1 MYSLFSL
8 YRIIHKFPYQKDH
21 IGFYTQQEN
30 LFDLI
35 LAFPTENNVS
45 MKESD
50 FADMYMVN
58 TKFLGVNL
66 SNSRF
71 GCSIMNNVEFK
82 NPDLKNSQFIHCD
95 LTNVEINDCKIDGLK
110 INGVDIQK
118 LLEQHE
124 KEI

>member
-1 MYSLFSL
+1 MDETHF
-8 YRIIHKFPYQKDH
+8 
-21 IGFYTQQEN
+21 
-30 LFDLI
+30 
-35 LAFPTENNVS
+35 NNVS

-95 LTNVEINDCKIDGLK
+95 LTRLQDRRSEDQRRGYP
-110 INGVDIQK
+110 
-118 LLEQHE
+118 EAA
-124 KEI
+124 